1 VTAAR
6 AAASLPTTPCTPL
19 CRGGEMLGRHTG
31 AVHKKGKANAVEDSA
46 LTRKQSWRRQM
57 GGPRPSWK
65 ALDTQFFLDGQEFDR
80 TRLEAWLQRRCTSR
94 LTNSARWVWM
104 KLDANGFRVTCKFA
118 SSDTAHE
125 EVCMEDV
132 LGVLCMHSPQTE
144 SEVDQPHERAA
155 YFRRTDLLAS
165 EDASDIHSLVLQVEA
180 EYLAQTGQAPQPT
193 GKLVALLDTDL
204 TTRDFAILTT
214 RMGYYR

>member
-1 VTAAR
+1 MVGMVRRSFAA
-6 AAASLPTTPCTPL
+6 L
-19 CRGGEMLGRHTG
+19 
-31 AVHKKGKANAVEDSA
+31 HKKGKAVAEEDSS
-46 LTRKQSWRRQM
+46 LTQKQSWRRQA

-65 ALDTQFFLDGQEFDR
+65 ALDTQYFLDGQEFDR

-104 KLDANGFRVTCKFA
+104 KLDANGFRVTCKFS
-118 SSDTAHE
+118 SSDTIYE
-125 EVCMEDV
+125 EICMEDV
-132 LGVLCMHSPQTE
+132 LGVLCRHSAKME
-144 SEVDQPHERAA
+144 SEVDQLHECAA
-155 YFRRTDLLAS
+155 YFRRTDLHAS

-193 GKLVALLDTDL
+193 GELVALLDTDL